1 MKRSDL
7 GALLLLG
14 ALWGGSF
21 LFMRMGAQDFGGF
34 ALAGLR
40 ALGAALCFLP
50 LLASAD
56 RRAELRRH
64 AVPITVV
71 GVSNAALPYAL
82 FSLAARSLPAGLSA
96 IFDAL
101 TPLLVAASGWLWLGE
116 KLDRPRLAG
125 LLVGLA
131 GVLWLIGGS
140 GSPGH
145 AGAGSG
151 WAIAA
156 CLGAVACYAFTAHY
170 SERYLPVVSP
180 LTAAAGGQFVSAL
193 LLAPTTLWLWPA
205 HAPGVRAWLAL
216 TGLAVLCT
224 AVAYVL
230 FFRLIGR
237 IGAARTMVVLYLIP
251 AFAVLWGAL
260 FLREPVT
267 LAMAGGCAVI
277 LLGVAL
283 TTGLLPVRTAARR
296 HKAAARGPAR
306 ATAP

>member
-1 MKRSDL
+1 MKRLDL
-7 GALLLLG
+7 TMLLLLG
-14 ALWGGSF
+14 ALWGASF
-21 LFMRMGAQDFGGF
+21 LFMRMGAEAFGSM

-40 ALGAALCFLP
+40 AIGASLCFLP
-50 LLASAD
+50 LLASAG

-64 AVPITVV
+64 AWPTAVV
-71 GVSNAALPYAL
+71 GVSNGALPYVL
-82 FSLAARSLPAGLSA
+82 FSYAARSLPAGLSA

-101 TPLLVAASGWLWLGE
+101 TPLLVAASGWLWLGQ
-116 KLDRPRLAG
+116 KLDGTRLAG

-140 GSPGH
+140 AGNTHG
-145 AGAGSG
+145 GAGSG

-170 SERYLPVVSP
+170 SERRLPAVSS

-193 LLAPTTLWLWPA
+193 LLAPATLAYWPERP
-205 HAPGVRAWLAL
+205 PGAGAWAAM

-230 FFRLIGR
+230 FFQLIAR
-237 IGAARTMVVLYLIP
+237 TGAARTMVVLYLIP

-260 FLREPVT
+260 FLGERVT

-283 TTGLLPVRTAARR
+283 TTGVLRPR
-296 HKAAARGPAR
+296 PATR
-306 ATAP
+306 PA

>member
-1 MKRSDL
+1 M
-7 GALLLLG
+7 LLLLG
-14 ALWGGSF
+14 ALWGASF
-21 LFMRMGAQDFGGF
+21 LFMRMGADAFGGM

-40 ALGAALCFLP
+40 AIGASLCFLP
-50 LLASAD
+50 LLAGAG

-64 AVPITVV
+64 AWPIAVV
-71 GVSNAALPYAL
+71 GVSNGALPYVL
-82 FSLAARSLPAGLSA
+82 FSFAARSLPAGLSA

-101 TPLLVAASGWLWLGE
+101 TPLLVAASGWLWLGQR
-116 KLDRPRLAG
+116 LDGMRLAG

-140 GSPGH
+140 AGSTH
-145 AGAGSG
+145 SGAGSG
-151 WAIAA
+151 WAMAA

-170 SERYLPVVSP
+170 SERRLPAVSS

-193 LLAPTTLWLWPA
+193 LLAPATLACWPA
-205 HAPGVRAWLAL
+205 RPPGADAWAALA
-216 TGLAVLCT
+216 GLAVLCT

-230 FFRLIGR
+230 FFRLIAR
-237 IGAARTMVVLYLIP
+237 VGAARTMVVLYLIP

-260 FLREPVT
+260 FLGERVT

-283 TTGLLPVRTAARR
+283 TTGLLRPRRGR
-296 HKAAARGPAR
+296 HKAAVNDGAATPA
-306 ATAP
+306 P

>member
-1 MKRSDL
+1 MKRLDL
-7 GALLLLG
+7 AMLLLLG
-14 ALWGGSF
+14 ALWGASF
-21 LFMRMGAQDFGGF
+21 LFMRMGADAFGST

-40 ALGAALCFLP
+40 AIGAALCFLP
-50 LLASAD
+50 LLASAG

-64 AVPITVV
+64 AWPIAVV
-71 GVSNAALPYAL
+71 GVSNGALPYLL
-82 FSLAARSLPAGLSA
+82 FSFAARSLPAGLSA

-101 TPLLVAASGWLWLGE
+101 TPLLVAASGWLWLGQ
-116 KLDRPRLAG
+116 KLDRMRLAG

-140 GSPGH
+140 AEGMRG
-145 AGAGSG
+145 GSG
-151 WAIAA
+151 WAMAA

-170 SERYLPVVSP
+170 SERRLPAVSS

-193 LLAPTTLWLWPA
+193 LLAPATLACWPA
-205 HAPGVRAWLAL
+205 QPPDAAAWAAMA
-216 TGLAVLCT
+216 GLAVLCT

-230 FFRLIGR
+230 FFQLIAR
-237 IGAARTMVVLYLIP
+237 TGAARTMVVLYLIP

-260 FLREPVT
+260 FLGERVT

-283 TTGLLPVRTAARR
+283 TTGLPRPRLAAR
-296 HKAAARGPAR
+296 PA
-306 ATAP
+306 

>member
-1 MKRSDL
+1 MRRTDL
-7 GALLLLG
+7 AELVLLG

-21 LFMRMGAQDFGGF
+21 LFMRMGADAFGGM

-40 ALGAALCFLP
+40 AIGASLCFLP
-50 LLASAD
+50 LLAQAD
-56 RRAELRRH
+56 RRAELRAH
-64 AVPITVV
+64 GWPIAVV
-71 GVSNAALPYAL
+71 GVSNGALPYVL

-101 TPLLVAASGWLWLGE
+101 TPLLVAASGWLWLGRR
-116 KLDRPRLAG
+116 LDRARLAG

-140 GSPGH
+140 AGS
-145 AGAGSG
+145 AQVAAGSG

-170 SERYLPVVSP
+170 SERRLPAVSP
-180 LTAAAGGQFVSAL
+180 LSAAAGGQFVSAA
-193 LLAPTTLWLWPA
+193 LLAPTTFWCWPA
-205 HAPGVRAWLAL
+205 QPPGPAAWASVA
-216 TGLAVLCT
+216 GLAVLCT

-230 FFRLIGR
+230 FFRLIVR
-237 IGAARTMVVLYLIP
+237 IGAGRTMVVLYLIP

-260 FLREPVT
+260 FLGEAVT
-267 LAMAGGCAVI
+267 PAMAGGCAVI

-283 TTGLLPVRTAARR
+283 TTGLLTPR
-296 HKAAARGPAR
+296 AAARQA
-306 ATAP
+306 